1 MPDLE
6 QLRRLSGEV
15 RPPAFESLE
24 QVAGR
29 RDRRATVS
37 GALASVA
44 AVVAVVAGGLLVV
57 DPGEDRPDPAPF
69 VPTPTPHQA
78 GQDRKA
84 ERRAD
89 ARVGDLDEPEGGRAR
104 RRRDARDD
112 RCLRRRPGLPRL
124 EVERDLP
131 LVPQVRG
138 GQAALHRPGDHHR
151 RVRHGDLPPRTLRF
165 RTGAR
170 GVGRAGSPADRG
182 RGERLRMAGAPRRH
196 HHRVGA
202 RLRRRP
208 CRRPAVVV
216 HLPGQRRPQQ

>member
-37 GALASVA
+37 VALASVA

-69 VPTPTPHQA
+69 VPTPTPSPTKPDKTGKPSEKPTHA
-78 GQDRKA
+78 SATSMSPK
-84 ERRAD
+84 EVVLAD
-89 ARVGDLDEPEGGRAR
+89 
-104 RRRDARDD
+104 DAT
-112 RCLRRRPGLPRL
+112 LELTGVSARRPGLPRL
-124 EVERDLP
+124 EVEGDLP

-138 GQAALHRPGDHHR
+138 GQAELHRPGDHHR
-151 RVRHGDLPPRTLRF
+151 RVRHGDLPPRTVRL

-170 GVGRAGSPADRG
+170 GCRPGRVS
-182 RGERLRMAGAPRRH
+182 
-196 HHRVGA
+196 
-202 RLRRRP
+202 
-208 CRRPAVVV
+208 C
-216 HLPGQRRPQQ
+216 